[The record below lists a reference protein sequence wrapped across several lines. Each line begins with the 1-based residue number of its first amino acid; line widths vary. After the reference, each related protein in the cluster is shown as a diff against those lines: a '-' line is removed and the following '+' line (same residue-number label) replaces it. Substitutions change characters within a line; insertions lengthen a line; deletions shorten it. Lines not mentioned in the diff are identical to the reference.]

1 MPKITLLL
9 LATGFLACY
18 GRSSVTAEGPG
29 GSTDGTTAPGAP
41 GTVSDALCQVAPSP
55 LRRLT
60 PEQYVNTAGDLLSLD
75 SVSVDLAP
83 AETEIITALEV
94 EKFGNA
100 ASLLA
105 ATLGH
110 ERFLPAG
117 CSATADHQDAS
128 LRQELEGCAKDFILA
143 FGKSAFR
150 RPLKQLAGDDEV
162 EWLLSKYRAV
172 RDAHLAP
179 DDELTEPFTFRESLA
194 AIAELVL
201 QSGQH
206 LYLAEEGAED
216 SERVEGA
223 ANLTGYERATRLSYF
238 LWNTTPDPILM
249 EAAAAGELDNEEGV
263 RLHATRMLEDPRARA
278 VVRRFASAY
287 LDLDATPQHP
297 RLEELPK
304 SEERFPFDSPSLR
317 SAMRRE
323 SEALFERVFFDE
335 GGSFP
340 ALLSSNMAYVNSEL
354 AGLYGLQGGPTS
366 SSEFVWL
373 ELDPTRRAGLFTRA
387 AFLAKNGDQE
397 YQSPIHRG
405 VNLFRDAL
413 CQPLGPPP
421 PNANDVAAHPEVK
434 EGEVLTTRRQT
445 ELKTSGVECSGC
457 HELINPFGF
466 ALEHYDAMGQWQDVE
481 RVEDATGATVEA
493 PIDATS
499 EIIATDV
506 AGVVN
511 GGVELSQRLASSQ
524 LAQDCMAQQWFE
536 QAVARPVTAAD
547 SCSITAIQ
555 ERFRASK
562 DLRQLVVDVV
572 TSPALL
578 LLDRQSR

>member
-1 MPKITLLL
+1 MEKFPYDTPELRAAMRLETEKLFEHVMYEGDGRFATLL
-9 LATGFLACY
+9 
-18 GRSSVTAEGPG
+18 
-29 GSTDGTTAPGAP
+29 
-41 GTVSDALCQVAPSP
+41 
-55 LRRLT
+55 
-60 PEQYVNTAGDLLSLD
+60 
-75 SVSVDLAP
+75 
-83 AETEIITALEV
+83 
-94 EKFGNA
+94 
-100 ASLLA
+100 
-105 ATLGH
+105 
-110 ERFLPAG
+110 
-117 CSATADHQDAS
+117 
-128 LRQELEGCAKDFILA
+128 
-143 FGKSAFR
+143 
-150 RPLKQLAGDDEV
+150 
-162 EWLLSKYRAV
+162 
-172 RDAHLAP
+172 
-179 DDELTEPFTFRESLA
+179 
-194 AIAELVL
+194 
-201 QSGQH
+201 
-206 LYLAEEGAED
+206 
-216 SERVEGA
+216 
-223 ANLTGYERATRLSYF
+223 
-238 LWNTTPDPILM
+238 TTP
-249 EAAAAGELDNEEGV
+249 
-263 RLHATRMLEDPRARA
+263 R
-278 VVRRFASAY
+278 
-287 LDLDATPQHP
+287 
-297 RLEELPK
+297 
-304 SEERFPFDSPSLR
+304 
-317 SAMRRE
+317 
-323 SEALFERVFFDE
+323 
-335 GGSFP
+335 
-340 ALLSSNMAYVNSEL
+340 AYVNKAL
-354 AGLYGLQGGPTS
+354 ASLYGVTNGPT
-366 SSEFVWL
+366 EDGQFAWV
-373 ELDPTRRAGLFTRA
+373 ELNPQQRAGLFTRA